1 MLRNSFNFQPLIKST
16 VKALPEN
23 IILRNRTAF
32 SQGEV
37 KKSGQLPLIDNS
49 KFHWSCPGKTYISKN
64 LPIEGISQ
72 TTCKNLSKGLYQHK
86 VVYDQR
92 MSDSIFLSGIFVGF
106 NIFPAIM
113 CLAKL
118 MLF

>member
-72 TTCKNLSKGLYQHK
+72 TACKNLSKCLYQHK

-92 MSDSIFLSGIFVGF
+92 MSDRIFLSGIFVGF